1 MWELPF
7 FCALCYNMY
16 IKFVALVRVEDIDSL
31 TTEQPWGVKY
41 ER

>member
-16 IKFVALVRVEDIDSL
+16 IKFVALVRFKDIDSL

>member
-16 IKFVALVRVEDIDSL
+16 IKFVALVRVKDIDSL
-31 TTEQPWGVKY
+31 TTEQAWGVKY